1 MEKHTKK
8 LPSRSRARTRWFSSS
23 RLGVFAVAAVMALLG
38 GVVVATP
45 AAAADPGALT
55 IQKTVNGLESVTLD
69 PGAEF
74 LYTISVGCDD
84 NDCVDAELTDT
95 LPAAFDGF
103 TILATM
109 STPSTQPIDIAYTGC
124 TTTITTSCTLNAAFL
139 MQLGGGAVGID
150 AGATYQVT
158 IQLKV
163 PQDLPASWPFNNQA
177 VTNTGTA
184 TSTTAATVSDS
195 ADVTVV
201 VPVEVDTAVG
211 KTWQPATQQ
220 FAAGTPS
227 TITLTNQNTS
237 NTFATA
243 LTMTEPTS
251 AAAVPGAIGTD
262 NPFRL
267 VDYAGGTVSLPAG
280 ADQVQVDAFVSDGA
294 GGYIWK
300 PGSPRAPGAIV
311 LPDTVTDADVVGLR
325 FIYTSTTGATIEPGG
340 AAGSVSLDVV
350 QRSTNRVTGDSL
362 VGGGNVTN
370 TVTGSVDVP
379 GETSVSKTATAPY
392 AIGPLSVSVDA
403 DKVIVPTRIPVG
415 TTARATL
422 QATNTS
428 NGPVSTLRIADQDFF
443 TDTLTFAG
451 FVGGLT
457 YPAGATSAEITW
469 YFSDGSSDGPTAVG
483 QGATPTAP
491 AAPGGAWLTGF
502 AIDFAGSIASSAQ
515 SALQFD
521 IEPLPGFVPVPDDSP
536 QSVVNTL
543 VASVTNSAGSAT
555 DSDPAPL
562 SVFYP
567 DIQIT
572 TSKSLSP
579 GSPVS
584 PGATVVGQLPT
595 TTSTD
600 SAFVKPQTIVV
611 QDIWDPTDPSN
622 FLNAFNPIAI
632 APTQVLNGSTLLIE
646 YTRDE
651 GATWQTLTTVDA
663 TGGTQVYSGTLPA
676 PTDTI
681 TGLRYTFTN
690 TTGFPTATSVSPNAV
705 YQARS
710 DLRDGSGPTSVP
722 DAGPVTYT
730 NVSDAVATG
739 MVTGIPTPIVSPEVN
754 GEAPAQIQTNTGVG
768 TLIAAKRWTTSNYS
782 DDLFSLSSQSAES
795 AWTRLGWGV
804 TSTGYSSATIE
815 DSSGGETNPASTV
828 FQAFDL
834 TAIAPT
840 TFSQDPLLR
849 WDTVTA
855 VQLYDS
861 TAGAWVTVPAPS
873 GTWMNG
879 NGFKGWVLT
888 DAQRSSTTGVRVI
901 VGPNDA
907 ARAASTDPLAPP
919 VGSGVST
926 SALGGGRFIGLAWQ
940 LRNELRD
947 KTVDPTYPWVTAT
960 QSFNDAAAGTISNT
974 VGISGVQNGTPV
986 GPRTAS
992 DTVVLID
999 QPPAVSVTKTSQKS
1013 QMVVPQPGDVQ
1024 PSGYPTN
1031 DFVVTATNDSSSRAS
1046 YVRVSDP
1053 MPCGPSTLSNCLSG
1067 PADWAADP
1075 YDGTTYNAVTN
1086 PFERFTLT
1094 GLDFSVNTA
1103 QVDTAQST
1111 VTLWHRSSAGVLS
1124 TSTLSLAAADA
1135 LTADDLVDVVG
1146 VSPLYQGT
1154 DPATR
1159 GGTIAAAPMT
1169 MTLKTQLRVTL
1180 RSQPLTFVQPFTV
1193 DNYTFA
1199 QSYDPVLYPSGPQST
1214 PSDNALASIQ
1224 LVKGNLGVTAAKSF
1238 TPNSVLEATR
1248 TTPITMNLTA
1258 TQGNQ
1263 TVAPAQVTVQDV
1275 DQDFWNQFAL
1285 SSFAAGDVTFPLGA
1299 NRVDVGVQL
1308 DGDTAWL
1315 TTGPQS
1321 SAALPTLPAGATI
1334 ANVTGI
1340 RFVYTHDGGTGLF
1353 SDTAP
1358 PRTWTTTAALKV
1370 VLRDANRA
1378 TGDPIPFPSSID
1390 NEVTTNS
1397 HRFEDPQLY
1406 PDANAAA
1413 TGVVNLD
1420 PGTFRLDV
1428 RKDPQNGV
1436 HTVSAGEPNTWT
1448 MSFGNTGTGF
1458 LTVPTLVDT
1467 LPTSLEWDGS
1477 TPTFSTTTGGSL
1489 STSPTTT
1496 YDPVARTLTFAWP
1509 DGGQRMSPNERFTI
1523 TLGIILQPGLTPS
1536 DRATNRM
1543 VVNTA
1548 QTLAACTNT
1557 SGNGQGTISG
1567 LLATQ
1572 CGTTNY
1578 VQPIP
1583 GASLLATKGVKG
1595 DVVSQTVTGGR
1606 NITTPGGPCVLLPGD
1621 YYRSPC
1627 AANTIVGG
1635 VDEWQLKVTNSGT
1648 VAYNSVTVVDALP
1661 FPGDRLLATGSARG
1675 SSYTPAFNGVLN
1687 VSVPGASTVTWEVTT
1702 APAASVC
1709 VGTGPTSAWPSD
1721 PTCTSVTWVDHT
1733 VYTGEW
1739 ADVTG
1744 LRVTVDFT
1752 TRSGIPRLDPGES
1765 GTITYQTVNTPATT
1779 TDTDRAPVTV
1789 PVGDPIAW
1797 NQFGVTAQLTGGGTF
1812 SRAPVKAG
1820 VVMTGGPL
1828 QITKEVTGDGAAT
1841 APTSFQASVACTVAG
1856 APVDMGGFG
1865 TVTLDSTNLY
1875 TARIDGIPLGAS
1887 CTVTENGTEG
1897 SYGETTRTI
1906 TPSGAVPITTA
1917 AAAGDPVPTAQQVTI
1932 TNDYALTSLAVT
1944 KTVSTTATVG
1954 SFGPFG
1960 YTAVCTTALGAPI
1973 TLAPADAA
1981 FTLSDGGTHTI
1992 GSLPVRASC
2001 VITESDSDGASTAPN
2016 SVQVSVNGGPLTTG
2030 TTATVPLGTGAN
2042 SAAYTNTFSGGR
2054 LSITK
2059 TLDGDAAGDGT
2070 GAPGPN
2076 DGYGQGPFEVDVV
2089 CTYDTQTLYDDT
2101 ISIVGGETVQLA
2113 PVFPAGTACS
2123 TVETTTGGA
2132 NETVVDQP
2140 SVIIPGPVGGATLGA
2155 VTVDV
2160 TNTFNPGSVH
2170 LLKERAGEGADVYG
2184 AGPFTVQ
2191 VTCTWQKDGV
2201 TLTIPLE
2208 DGGVVVLDESNDY
2221 EATIEGLIQGA
2232 TCTTVETVDGG
2243 ATSTAFEPADPLDPE
2258 QSVVTVP
2265 DTTPADV
2272 VITNTFDVGSLTIDK
2287 QRIGDGVELF
2297 GAGPF
2302 TAQVVCTWQKDG
2314 ETTPVV
2320 LPDDGVVTLSA
2331 DNDYFVTLDGIIAG
2345 AECVVEETDAGLA
2358 TATTLDPSDGTVT
2371 VVADGDG
2378 VDPVT
2383 VTITNQFDVGQ
2394 LSIAKRVDTAAAKV
2408 GDTLVYTITVA
2419 NTGQIDATDVV
2430 VTDTLPTGLT
2440 VTATNPPADAS
2451 VSGRLTWTIPSLP
2464 VGASIDLTVTGTVTQ
2479 AGTVTNSATVE
2490 TPVGPWVPPTVP
2502 GDPGSSIAT
2511 ASTVVVVPTL
2521 PGDLPNTGLPAA
2533 ALLIVGTGSAMAGVL
2548 VLFVF
2553 WRRRRVI

>member
-1 MEKHTKK
+1 MAARNRT
-8 LPSRSRARTRWFSSS
+8 RARARRSGLS
-23 RLGVFAVAAVMALLG
+23 RLGVFAATAVLALVGGLFVAA
-38 GVVVATP
+38 P
-45 AAAADPGALT
+45 AFAADPGALT
-55 IQKTVNGLESVTLD
+55 INKTANGQESLTLA
-69 PGAEF
+69 PGDEF

-84 NDCVDAELTDT
+84 NDCVNAVLTDP
-95 LPAAFDGF
+95 LPAQFAGF
-103 TILATM
+103 AIQGTS
-109 STPSTQPIDIAYTGC
+109 STPASQPVDISYAGC
-124 TTTITTSCTLNAAFL
+124 TTSVTASCVLTAAFR
-139 MQLGGGAVGID
+139 MDLGGGAVGID
-150 AGATYQVT
+150 AGATYQVA
-158 IQLKV
+158 ISLKV
-163 PQDLPASWPFNNQA
+163 PENLPATWPSNGVA
-177 VTNTGTA
+177 VANTATA
-184 TSTTAATVSDS
+184 TSTTAATVSDG
-195 ADVTVV
+195 AAVTVV
-201 VPVEVDTAVG
+201 IPVVVDTAVG
-211 KTWQPATQQ
+211 KTWAPATQQ
-220 FAAGTPS
+220 FAAGAAS

-251 AAAVPGAIGTD
+251 AVEGALALGAD

-280 ADQVQVDAFVSDGA
+280 ADLVQVDAYVSDGA
-294 GGYIWK
+294 GGYTWV

-311 LPDTVTDADVVGLR
+311 LPGTVTAADVVGLR
-325 FIYTSTTGATIEPGG
+325 FTYTSSTGATIEPGG
-340 AAGSVSLDVV
+340 AAGSVALDVV
-350 QRSTNRVTGDSL
+350 QRADNRVTGDSL
-362 VGGGNVTN
+362 VNGGQVTN
-370 TVTGSVDVP
+370 SVTGSVDVP
-379 GETSVSKTATAPY
+379 DKPSVSKTATAPY
-392 AIGPLSVSVDA
+392 AISPLTVSVSA
-403 DKVIVPTRIPVG
+403 DKTIVPARIPAG

-428 NGPVSTLRIADQDFF
+428 NGPVDSLRVADQDFF
-443 TDTLTFAG
+443 TDTLTFGG
-451 FVGGLT
+451 FVGGIN
-457 YPAGATSAEITW
+457 YPDGATSAAITW
-469 YFSDGSSDGPTAVG
+469 YYSDGSSVGPTAVA

-502 AIDFAGSIASSAQ
+502 AIDFTGSIPNAAQ

-521 IEPLPGFVPVPDDSP
+521 IAPLPGFVPQPEDSP
-536 QSVVNTL
+536 VITENTL
-543 VASVTNSAGSAT
+543 VASVVNSAGSASA
-555 DSDPAPL
+555 SDPAPL

-567 DIQIT
+567 DISIT
-572 TSKSLSP
+572 TAKSLSP

-584 PGATVVGQLPT
+584 PGATVVAQLPT
-595 TTSTD
+595 STSTD

-611 QDIWDPTDPSN
+611 DDIWDASDPAN

-632 APTQVLNGSTLLIE
+632 APTQVLSGSTLLIE
-646 YTRDE
+646 YTRDG
-651 GATWQTLTTVDA
+651 GATWSTLTTVDA
-663 TGGTQVYSGTLPA
+663 TGGTQVYSGNLPA

-690 TTGFPTATSVSPNAV
+690 TTGFPAGTSVSPNAV
-705 YQARS
+705 YQART

-722 DAGPVTYT
+722 DEGPTTYT
-730 NVSDAVATG
+730 NTSDAIANGIVA
-739 MVTGIPTPIVSPEVN
+739 GIPTPIVSQEVH
-754 GEAPAQIQTNTGVG
+754 GVDDAQIQTNTGIG
-768 TLIAAKRWTTSNYS
+768 TLIGDKRWTTSDYS
-782 DDLFSLSSQSAES
+782 TDLFSLSSQSGEAG
-795 AWTRLGWGV
+795 WTRLGWGV
-804 TSTGYSSATIE
+804 TDTGYSSVTIE

-828 FQAFDL
+828 FQAFNL

-840 TFSQDPLLR
+840 SYAQDPLLR

-855 VQLYDS
+855 VELYDPIS
-861 TAGAWVTVPAPS
+861 ASWVTVPAPS
-873 GTWMNG
+873 GTWMSAG
-879 NGFKGWVLT
+879 GFKGWTLT
-888 DAQRSSTTGVRVI
+888 DAQRASTTGVRLVI
-901 VGPNDA
+901 TPNDV
-907 ARAASTDPLAPP
+907 ARAGSTDPLAPP
-919 VGSGVST
+919 VGSGVAT
-926 SALGGGRFIGLAWQ
+926 SALNGSRFIGLAWQ
-940 LRNELRD
+940 LRNDLRD
-947 KTVDPTYPWVTAT
+947 KSVDPAYPWVTAT

-974 VGISGVQNGTPV
+974 VGVSGVQNGTPI

-992 DTVVLID
+992 DSVVLID
-999 QPPAVSVTKTSQKS
+999 QPPAVNVTKTSQKA
-1013 QMVVPQPGDVQ
+1013 QMVVPQPGDVD

-1031 DFVVTATNDSSSRAS
+1031 DFTITATNDSSSRAS
-1046 YVRVSDP
+1046 YVRVTDP
-1053 MPCGPSTLSNCLSG
+1053 MPCGPSTLGNCLSA
-1067 PADWAADP
+1067 PEDWAADP
-1075 YDGTTYNAVTN
+1075 YAGKTYNAVLN
-1086 PFERFTLT
+1086 SFERFTLT
-1094 GLDFSVNTA
+1094 GIDFGVNTT

-1111 VTLWHRSSAGVLS
+1111 VTLWHRSATGILT
-1124 TSTLSLAAADA
+1124 TSTLSLSAADA
-1135 LTADDLVDVVG
+1135 LGAADLTDVVG
-1146 VSPLYQGT
+1146 VSVLYQGT

-1159 GGTIAAAPMT
+1159 GGSIAKAAMT
-1169 MTLKTQLRVTL
+1169 MTLHTQLRVTL

-1199 QSYDPVLYPSGPQST
+1199 QSYDPILYPSGDLST
-1214 PSDNALASIQ
+1214 PSANALGSIQ
-1224 LVKGNLGVTAAKSF
+1224 LIKGNLGVTAAKSF
-1238 TPNSVLEATR
+1238 SPSTVLEANR
-1248 TTPITMNLTA
+1248 ATPITMNLTA

-1275 DQDFWNQFAL
+1275 DQDFWNEFAL
-1285 SSFAAGDVTFPLGA
+1285 ASFAAGDVTFPQGA

-1308 DGDTAWL
+1308 DGGSTWL
-1315 TTGPQS
+1315 TTGPQTT
-1321 SAALPTLPAGATI
+1321 AALPALPTGATI

-1358 PRTWTTTAALKV
+1358 PRAWTTTAALKV

-1378 TGDPIPFPSSID
+1378 TGAAIPFPSSLD
-1390 NEVTTNS
+1390 NEVTTNA
-1397 HRFEDPQLY
+1397 HRFEDPVLY
-1406 PDANAAA
+1406 PDANSSAV
-1413 TGVVNLD
+1413 GIVNLD

-1467 LPTSLEWDGS
+1467 LPASLEWDGT
-1477 TPTFSTTTGGSL
+1477 TPTFTTTTGGTL

-1496 YDPVARTLTFAWP
+1496 YDPATRTLTFAWP

-1523 TLGIILQPGLTPS
+1523 TLGIILQPGLTPT

-1557 SGNGQGTISG
+1557 SGNGQGTLAG
-1567 LLATQ
+1567 LAATQ
-1572 CGTTNY
+1572 CGTSNY
-1578 VQPIP
+1578 VSPAP

-1595 DVVSQTVTGGR
+1595 DIVSHTVSGGS
-1606 NITTPGGPCVLLPGD
+1606 NVTTPGGPCLLLPGG

-1635 VDEWQLKVTNSGT
+1635 VDEWQLNVTNSGT
-1648 VAYNSVTVVDALP
+1648 VAYNKVTVVDALP
-1661 FPGDRLLATGSARG
+1661 FPGDRLLATGGARG
-1675 SSYTPAFNGVLN
+1675 SSYTPAFNGVLS
-1687 VSVPGASTVTWEVTT
+1687 VSVPGTATVTWEVTT

-1721 PTCTSVTWVDHT
+1721 PKCNSVPWVDHT
-1733 VYTGEW
+1733 AYTGDW

-1744 LRVTVDFT
+1744 LRITADFT
-1752 TRSGIPRLDPGES
+1752 TRNGTPRLDPGES
-1765 GTITYQTVNTPATT
+1765 GTITYQTVNIPATT
-1779 TDTDRAPVTV
+1779 TDADRAPVTV

-1797 NQFGVTAQLTGGGTF
+1797 NQFGVTADLTSGGTF

-1820 VVMTGGPL
+1820 VIMTGGPL
-1828 QITKEVTGDGAAT
+1828 QITKAVTGAGSAG

-1865 TVTLDSTNLY
+1865 GVTLDEANSY

-1906 TPSGAVPITTA
+1906 TPSGAVSITTA
-1917 AAAGDPVPTAQQVTI
+1917 AEAGDPVPSAQQVTI

-1960 YTAVCTTALGAPI
+1960 YTAECTTVLGDPI
-1973 TLAPADAA
+1973 ALAPADAA

-1992 GSLPVRASC
+1992 TGIPVRADC
-2001 VITESDSDGASTAPN
+2001 VIIETGSDGATTAPN
-2016 SVQVSVNGGPLTTG
+2016 SVVVSVNGGAPTSG

-2042 SAAYTNTFSGGR
+2042 SAAYTNTYPGGQ

-2059 TLDGDAAGDGT
+2059 TLAGGAAGDGT
-2070 GAPGPN
+2070 GTAGPD
-2076 DGYGQGPFEVDVV
+2076 DGYGQGPFEVHVV

-2101 ISIVGGETVQLA
+2101 IEIVGGETVQLE

-2123 TVETTTGGA
+2123 TEETTTGGA
-2132 NETVVDQP
+2132 NDTTVDQP
-2140 SVIIPGPVGGATLGA
+2140 TVIIPGPGSGETLGA

-2170 LLKERAGEGADVYG
+2170 LVKQRDGDGAEVYG

-2221 EATIEGLIQGA
+2221 EATISGLIQGA
-2232 TCTTVETVDGG
+2232 TCTTVETIDGG
-2243 ATSTAFEPADPLDPE
+2243 ASSTTFDPADPLDPT
-2258 QSVVTVP
+2258 QSVITVP

-2272 VITNTFDVGSLTIDK
+2272 TITNTFDVGSLVIDK
-2287 QRIGDGVELF
+2287 VRVGDGVELF

-2314 ETTPVV
+2314 ETNPVA

-2331 DNDYFVTLDGIIAG
+2331 DNDYSVTLDGIIAG
-2345 AECVVEETDAGLA
+2345 AECIVEETDAGLA
-2358 TATTLDPSDGTVT
+2358 TATTLDPADGTVT
-2371 VVADGDG
+2371 VLADGDG

-2383 VTITNQFDVGQ
+2383 VTITNQFDVGE
-2394 LSIAKRVDTAAAKV
+2394 LSIAKRVDKPAATL

-2419 NTGQIDATDVV
+2419 NVGQIDATDVV
-2430 VTDTLPTGLT
+2430 VTDTPPAGLT
-2440 VTATNPPADAS
+2440 VTSTSPQADAS
-2451 VSGRLTWTIPSLP
+2451 VPGKLTWTIPSLP
-2464 VGASIDLTVTGTVTQ
+2464 VGASVDLTVTGTATQ
-2479 AGTVTNSATVE
+2479 AGTVTNSATVLS
-2490 TPVGPWVPPTVP
+2490 PLGPWVPPIVP
-2502 GDPGSSIAT
+2502 GTPGTSTAT

-2533 ALLIVGTGSAMAGVL
+2533 ALLIAGTGAAMAGALL
-2548 VLFVF
+2548 VLLF
-2553 WRRRRVI
+2553 WRRRRVS

>member
-1 MEKHTKK
+1 MAAHNRIRASDRRFA
-8 LPSRSRARTRWFSSS
+8 LP
-23 RLGVFAVAAVMALLG
+23 RLGVFAATAVLALVGGLFVAA
-38 GVVVATP
+38 P
-45 AAAADPGALT
+45 ASAADMGALT
-55 IQKTVNGLESVTLD
+55 ISKTANGQESLTLD
-69 PGAEF
+69 PGDEF

-84 NDCVDAELTDT
+84 NDCVDAALTDP
-95 LPAAFDGF
+95 LPAEFAGF
-103 TILATM
+103 TILGTS
-109 STPSTQPIDIAYTGC
+109 STPSSQPIDISYAGC
-124 TTTITTSCTLNAAFL
+124 TTSVTASCVLNAAFR
-139 MQLGGGAVGID
+139 MDLGGGAVGID
-150 AGATYQVT
+150 AGATYQVA
-158 IQLKV
+158 ISLKV
-163 PQDLPASWPFNNQA
+163 PQNLPATWPSNGIA
-177 VTNTGTA
+177 VTNTATA
-184 TSTTAATVSDS
+184 TSTTAATVTDG

-201 VPVEVDTAVG
+201 IPVVVDTVVG
-211 KTWQPATQQ
+211 KTWLPATQQ
-220 FAAGTPS
+220 FAVGAPS
-227 TITLTNQNTS
+227 TITLTNQNAS
-237 NTFATA
+237 NTYASA

-251 AAAVPGAIGTD
+251 AVEGATAIGTD

-267 VDYAGGTVSLPAG
+267 VDYAGGSVSLPAG
-280 ADQVQVDAFVSDGA
+280 ADLVQVDAYVSDGA
-294 GGYIWK
+294 GGYTWV

-311 LPDTVTDADVVGLR
+311 LPDTVTNADVVGLR
-325 FIYTSTTGATIEPGG
+325 FTYTSSTGATIEPAGT
-340 AAGSVSLDVV
+340 AGSVTLDVV
-350 QRSTNRVTGDSL
+350 QRADNRVTGDSL
-362 VGGGNVTN
+362 VAGGQVTN
-370 TVTGSVDVP
+370 DVTGSVDVP
-379 GETSVSKTATAPY
+379 NENSVTKTASAPFT
-392 AIGPLSVSVDA
+392 IGPLTVSVDA
-403 DKVIVPTRIPVG
+403 DKTIVPARIPAG

-428 NGPVSTLRIADQDFF
+428 NGPVDTLRVADQDFF
-443 TDTLTFAG
+443 TENLTFGG
-451 FVGGLT
+451 FVGGIS
-457 YPAGATSAEITW
+457 YPDGATAAAITW
-469 YFSDGSSDGPTAVG
+469 YYSDGSSVGPTAV
-483 QGATPTAP
+483 ATGTTPAAP

-502 AIDFAGSIASSAQ
+502 VIDYTGSIPNSSQATV
-515 SALQFD
+515 QFD
-521 IEPLPGFVPVPDDSP
+521 IAPLAGFVPQPEDSP
-536 QSVVNTL
+536 VVTENTL

-579 GSPVS
+579 GSAVS

-595 TTSTD
+595 STSTD
-600 SAFVKPQTIVV
+600 SAFVKPQTIIV
-611 QDIWDPTDPSN
+611 QDVWDASDPSN

-632 APTQVLNGSTLLIE
+632 APTQVLSGSTLLIE

-651 GATWQTLTTVDA
+651 GATWSTLTTVDA
-663 TGGTQVYSGTLPA
+663 TGGTQVYSGNLPA

-690 TTGFPTATSVSPNAV
+690 TAGFPAGTNVSPNAV

-710 DLRDGSGPTSVP
+710 DLRDGSGPTSLP
-722 DAGPVTYT
+722 NQGPVTYT
-730 NVSDAVATG
+730 NVSDAIADGIV
-739 MVTGIPTPIVSPEVN
+739 MGIPTPIISDEVH
-754 GEAPAQIQTNTGVG
+754 GTDDAQIQTNTGVG
-768 TLIAAKRWTTSNYS
+768 TLIADKRWTTSNYS
-782 DDLFSLSSQSAES
+782 SDLFSLSSQSGES

-804 TSTGYSSATIE
+804 TSTGYSSVTIE
-815 DSSGGETNPASTV
+815 DSSQGETTPASTV
-828 FQAFDL
+828 FQAFNL
-834 TAIAPT
+834 TAIAPIT
-840 TFSQDPLLR
+840 YSQDPLLR

-855 VQLYDS
+855 VELYDS
-861 TAGAWVTVPAPS
+861 SVASWTTVSAPS
-873 GTWMNG
+873 GGWMNG
-879 NGFKGWVLT
+879 SGFAGYTLT
-888 DAQRSSTTGVRVI
+888 SDQQASTTGVRLI
-901 VGPNDA
+901 VTPNDA
-907 ARAASTDPLAPP
+907 ARASSTDPLAPP

-926 SALGGGRFIGLAWQ
+926 SALGSARFIGLSWQ
-940 LRNELRD
+940 LRNDLRD
-947 KTVDPTYPWVTAT
+947 KTADPTYPWVTAT
-960 QSFNDAAAGTISNT
+960 QEFNDPAAGTISNT
-974 VGISGVQNGTPV
+974 VGVSGVQDGTPV

-992 DTVVLID
+992 DTVILID
-999 QPPAVSVTKTSQKS
+999 QPPAVDVAKTSQKS
-1013 QMVVPQPGDVQ
+1013 QMVVPQPGDVA

-1031 DFVVTATNDSSSRAS
+1031 DFTVTAKNDSSSRAS

-1053 MPCGPSTLSNCLSG
+1053 MPCGPSTLGNCVTA
-1067 PADWAADP
+1067 PTDWAADP
-1075 YDGTTYNAVTN
+1075 YAGKTYNDVLN

-1094 GLDFSVNTA
+1094 GIDFAVNTS

-1111 VTLWHRSSAGVLS
+1111 VTLWHRAGDGTLS
-1124 TSTLSLAAADA
+1124 TSTLSLSAADA
-1135 LTADDLVDVVG
+1135 LDAAALADVVG
-1146 VSPLYQGT
+1146 VSVLYQGT
-1154 DPATR
+1154 DPGTR
-1159 GGTIAAAPMT
+1159 GGSLVSGTEMK
-1169 MTLKTQLRVTL
+1169 MTLHTQLRATL

-1199 QSYDPVLYPSGPQST
+1199 QSYDPVLYPSGALST

-1238 TPNSVLEATR
+1238 SPNSVLETNR

-1275 DQDFWNQFAL
+1275 DQDFWNEFAL
-1285 SSFAAGDVTFPLGA
+1285 ASFAAGDVTFPQGA

-1308 DGDTAWL
+1308 DGGTDWI
-1315 TTGPQS
+1315 TTGPQTT
-1321 SAALPTLPAGATI
+1321 AALPTLPTGSTN

-1358 PRTWTTTAALKV
+1358 PRSWTTTAALKV

-1378 TGDPIPFPSSID
+1378 TGDPIPFPSSLD
-1390 NEVTTNS
+1390 NEVTTNA
-1397 HRFEDPQLY
+1397 HRFEDPVLY
-1406 PDANAAA
+1406 PDANASAV
-1413 TGVVNLD
+1413 GIVNLD

-1467 LPTSLEWDGS
+1467 LPASLEWDGA
-1477 TPTFSTTTGGSL
+1477 TPTFATTSGGTLSTT
-1489 STSPTTT
+1489 PTTT
-1496 YDPVARTLTFAWP
+1496 YDAASRTLTFAWP
-1509 DGGQRMSPNERFTI
+1509 EGGQRMSPNERFTI
-1523 TLGIILQPGLTPS
+1523 TLGIILQPGLTPT

-1557 SGNGQGTISG
+1557 SGNGQGTLSG
-1567 LLATQ
+1567 LAATQ

-1578 VQPIP
+1578 VSPTP

-1595 DVVSQTVTGGR
+1595 DVVSQTVSGGR
-1606 NITTPGGPCVLLPGD
+1606 NITNPGGPCVLLAGG

-1635 VDEWQLKVTNSGT
+1635 VDEWQLNVVNSGT
-1648 VAYNSVTVVDALP
+1648 VAYDKVTVVDALP

-1675 SSYTPAFNGVLN
+1675 SVYTPAFNGVLD
-1687 VSVPGASTVTWEVTT
+1687 VSVPGGATVTWEVTT
-1702 APAASVC
+1702 APAANVC

-1721 PTCTSVTWVDHT
+1721 PKCNSVTWVDHT
-1733 VYTGEW
+1733 SYTGDW

-1744 LRVTVDFT
+1744 LRITADFT
-1752 TRSGIPRLDPGES
+1752 TRSSIPRLDPGES
-1765 GTITYQTVNTPATT
+1765 GTITYQTVNIPATT
-1779 TDTDRAPVTV
+1779 TDADRAPVTV

-1797 NQFGVTAQLTGGGTF
+1797 NQFGVTADLTGGGVF

-1828 QITKEVTGDGAAT
+1828 QITKAITGAGAAN

-1865 TVTLDSTNLY
+1865 GVTLDEANSY

-1887 CTVTENGTEG
+1887 CTVTEDGTDG
-1897 SYGETTRTI
+1897 SYGETTRTV
-1906 TPSGAVPITTA
+1906 TPSGAVAISTA
-1917 AAAGDPVPTAQQVTI
+1917 ATASDPVPADQQVTI

-1954 SFGPFG
+1954 TFGPFG
-1960 YTAVCTTALGAPI
+1960 YSAACTTALGAPI
-1973 TLAPADAA
+1973 ALAPGDAA
-1981 FTLSDGGTHTI
+1981 FSLSDGDTHTI
-1992 GSLPVRASC
+1992 ENLPVRAEC
-2001 VITESDSDGASTAPN
+2001 VITETDSDGATTAPN
-2016 SVQVSVNGGPLTTG
+2016 TVEVSVNGGPLTSG
-2030 TTATVPLGTGAN
+2030 TVATVPLGTDAN
-2042 SAAYTNTFSGGR
+2042 TADYTNTYPGGQ

-2059 TLDGDAAGDGT
+2059 TLAGDAAGDGT
-2070 GAPGPN
+2070 GSPGPD
-2076 DGYGQGPFEVDVV
+2076 DGYGQGPFEVHVV

-2101 ISIVGGETVQLA
+2101 ISIVGGETVQLE

-2132 NETVVDQP
+2132 NDTTVDQP
-2140 SVIIPGPVGGATLGA
+2140 TVIIPGAASGETLGA

-2170 LLKERAGEGADVYG
+2170 LVKERAGAGAEVYG

-2208 DGGVVVLDESNDY
+2208 DGGVVVLDDSNDY
-2221 EATIEGLIQGA
+2221 EATISGLIQGA
-2232 TCTTVETVDGG
+2232 TCTTVETVNGG
-2243 ATSTAFEPADPLDPE
+2243 ATSTAFDPADPLDPA

-2272 VITNTFDVGSLTIDK
+2272 TITNTFDVGSLAIDK
-2287 QRIGDGVELF
+2287 QRVGDGVELF

-2314 ETTPVV
+2314 ETVPVA

-2378 VDPVT
+2378 VEPVT
-2383 VTITNQFDVGQ
+2383 VTITNQFDVGE
-2394 LSIAKRVDTAAAKV
+2394 LSIAKRVDKAAATV

-2419 NTGQIDATDVV
+2419 NVGQIDATDVV
-2430 VTDTLPTGLT
+2430 VTDTPPAGLT
-2440 VTATNPPADAS
+2440 VTSTNPQADTS
-2451 VSGRLTWTIPSLP
+2451 VPGALTWTIPSLP
-2464 VGASIDLTVTGTVTQ
+2464 VGASVDLTVTGTATQ
-2479 AGTVTNSATVE
+2479 AGTVTNSATVD

-2502 GDPGSSIAT
+2502 GTPGATTAT

-2533 ALLIVGTGSAMAGVL
+2533 ALLIAGTGAAMAGALL
-2548 VLFVF
+2548 VLLF
-2553 WRRRRVI
+2553 WRRRRVS